1 MSFLPMRNM
10 PAGKHEPETHLST
23 TLQYWTL
30 GFVGKSGHM
39 ENIPL
44 SSAYMRLIFVLDYFY
59 IYFSLRFSN
68 KYKKE
73 VEHYTHLRDSIADF
87 ETDYPGLA
95 TSSRAVNKLAKVVSS
110 TPNFIVRAYH
120 SDYIHLLF

>member
-1 MSFLPMRNM
+1 MRNM
-10 PAGKHEPETHLST
+10 PAGKHELETRLST
-23 TLQYWTL
+23 TLQYLTL

-39 ENIPL
+39 ENFLL
-44 SSAYMRLIFVLDYFY
+44 SSAYMCLIFVLKYFY
-59 IYFSLRFSN
+59 IYFSLRFSD
-68 KYKKE
+68 KYRKE
-73 VEHYTHLRDSIADF
+73 IVHYTHLRDLITNF